1 MSRSRVEPGL
11 IRWQNHPHGR
21 SQGLH
26 TLFQRHKLAMGGY
39 YNIIKKSW
47 SWEDIAIL
55 FNTSW
60 SWEDITRLSN
70 TSWPWVDITILS
82 TTSWPWKILQNH
94 QTQLVKQSQQWRDKQ
109 TIFAHQ
115 MKVGM
120 SMWMWSVARKD
131 DEFEN
136 FVFHSS
142 SRYDLLSWIQLPR
155 FSKPKLHL
163 LSMRYRELKYILQNW
178 LDLPIWIVCP
188 PTTKAIQFV
197 GECK

>member
-1 MSRSRVEPGL
+1 MGDLRVCTPCSRD
-11 IRWQNHPHGR
+11 
-21 SQGLH
+21 
-26 TLFQRHKLAMGGY
+26 T
-39 YNIIKKSW
+39 SW
-47 SWEDIAIL
+47 PWEDITIL

-70 TSWPWVDITILS
+70 TSCPWVDITILS

-188 PTTKAIQFV
+188 PTTMAIQFA